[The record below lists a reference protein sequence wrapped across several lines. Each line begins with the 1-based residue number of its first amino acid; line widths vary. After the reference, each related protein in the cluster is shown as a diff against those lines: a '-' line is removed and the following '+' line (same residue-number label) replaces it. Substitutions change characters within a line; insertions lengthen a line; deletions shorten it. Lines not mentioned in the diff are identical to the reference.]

1 MLPDKEEAALEI
13 MNVEEAA
20 RYVRL
25 GASTLNRFRT
35 VGGGPRYAKLGGA
48 VRYRKTDLD
57 AWLTSRLIASTSEA
71 A

>member
-1 MLPDKEEAALEI
+1 MEM

-25 GASTLNRFRT
+25 ATSTLNRFRSA
-35 VGGGPRYAKLGGA
+35 GSGPRYAKLGGA
-48 VRYRKTDLD
+48 VRYRKADLD
-57 AWLTSRLIASTSEA
+57 AWLSSRIITSTNEVA